1 MPPLSDFA
9 AQAGSAIKAFAEASS
24 DLLIQPTLRLGV
36 TGLARSGKTVFT
48 TALIH
53 HLVEGHGLP
62 AFTPAQEGRLRRA
75 RLVPQPDDNVPRFP
89 FEEHFSA
96 LTEERRWPRSTDRIS
111 QFRLAIEYE
120 RTGGWRSGP
129 GTLNL
134 DVVDYPGEWLLDLAL
149 IDQSYTG
156 WSRATILG
164 TRRAGRAAM
173 AAPWLETLKG
183 LDPGGPLDEIV
194 AEHAAASFKTYL
206 AALRSGPEA
215 VATTPP
221 GRFLMPG
228 DLAGSPMLTFA
239 PLDNLGETI
248 KPDSL
253 AGLMERRFEAYKA
266 KVVVPFFRDH
276 FQRVDRQIVLVDVL
290 SAVDAGPAALAELEE
305 ALDTVL
311 LSFRIGRNSLFSYFF
326 APRADKILFAATKAD
341 HLHQTS
347 HDRLDAL
354 LRLLVARAMRRTEAA
369 GARVGTVALASV
381 RATRETTVHDGDTVL
396 RAVSGTPEAG
406 EQVGDE
412 VFDGLTDAAVFP
424 GELPAKA
431 ESVLEGAV
439 PPGSLRFPRFRPP
452 FIKPDRLGRPGDLPM
467 IRLDRAMQ
475 FLIGDRLA

>member
-53 HLVEGHGLP
+53 HLVDAHALP
-62 AFTPAQEGRLRRA
+62 AFAPSHEGRLRRA
-75 RLVPQPDDNVPRFP
+75 RLVPQPDDDVPRFP
-89 FEEHFSA
+89 FEDHLAS
-96 LTEERRWPRSTDRIS
+96 LTEARNWPRSTDRIS
-111 QFRLAIEYE
+111 QFRLAVEYE
-120 RTGGWRSGP
+120 RSGGWRSGP
-129 GTLNL
+129 GTLML

-149 IDQSYTG
+149 IEQTYVG
-156 WSRATILG
+156 WSRATIAG
-164 TRRAGRAAM
+164 TRRAGRGVF
-173 AAPWLETLKG
+173 AAPWLAVLAG
-183 LDPGGPLDEIV
+183 LDPHAPLDEPL
-194 AEHAAASFKTYL
+194 AERAADAFKGYL
-206 AALRSGPEA
+206 AALRAGPEA

-239 PLDNLGETI
+239 PLDGLEETAR
-248 KPDSL
+248 PDSL
-253 AGLMERRFEAYKA
+253 AALMERRFEAYKS

-290 SAVDAGPAALAELEE
+290 SAVDTGPAALAELEE
-305 ALDTVL
+305 ALDSVL
-311 LSFRIGRNSLFSYFF
+311 LSFRIGRNTILSRLF
-326 APRADKILFAATKAD
+326 APRAEKILFAATKAD

-354 LRLLVARAMRRTEAA
+354 LRLLVSRAMRRTEAA

-381 RATRETTVHDGDTVL
+381 RATRETTVHDGGEVL

-406 EQVGDE
+406 EYVGDE
-412 VFDGLTDAAVFP
+412 VFDGRTDAAIFP
-424 GELPAKA
+424 GELPARI
-431 ESVLEGAV
+431 ESVLDGAV
-439 PPGSLRFPRFRPP
+439 EPGSLRFPRFRPP
-452 FIKPDRLGRPGDLPM
+452 PIKPDALGRPGHLPQ

-475 FLIGDRLA
+475 FLIGDKLS